1 MSSETKLITETYPMS
16 TDGFKGKCSNLLV
29 GHVLGFNIHAN
40 LHSKERTISIHYFW
54 LAILNIDNR
63 TLPFQTLVVSIFV
76 PEGNF
81 AFPTVGDS

>member
-40 LHSKERTISIHYFW
+40 LHSEERTISIHYF
-54 LAILNIDNR
+54 LA
-63 TLPFQTLVVSIFV
+63 
-76 PEGNF
+76 GNF
-81 AFPTVGDS
+81 EH